1 MKKVFSMVAMMVF
14 LNAVIAMAASD
25 FVSNNR
31 QDVTLRDGKSQV
43 ELMGDRHADP
53 EKIDPARVGVR
64 VWKTRTSNS
73 LWVTS
78 EDILFSPNH

>member
-1 MKKVFSMVAMMVF
+1 MRNIFSMAALMVF
-14 LNAVIAMAASD
+14 MNAAMAMAASD

-53 EKIDPARVGVR
+53 EKIDPARVGIR
-64 VWKTRTSNS
+64 V
-73 LWVTS
+73 
-78 EDILFSPNH
+78 